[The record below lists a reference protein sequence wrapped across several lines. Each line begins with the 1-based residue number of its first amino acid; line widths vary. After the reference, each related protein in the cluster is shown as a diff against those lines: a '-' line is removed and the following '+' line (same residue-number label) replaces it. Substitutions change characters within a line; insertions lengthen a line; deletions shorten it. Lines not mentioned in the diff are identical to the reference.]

1 MTKEV
6 RILSKSSARV
16 VFAGLLLMSFS
27 APSPNAFTSGNNNA
41 SSDVSGSAEGTTDG
55 GGVVTISVESSVA
68 TAGSGGG
75 VTSSSLFS
83 CIFNLSVVKV

>member
-1 MTKEV
+1 MTKGV

-27 APSPNAFTSGNNNA
+27 APSPNVIA
-41 SSDVSGSAEGTTDG
+41 SEADGGSSEVSGSAEGAVDG

-75 VTSSSLFS
+75 VMSSSLFS
-83 CIFNLSVVKV
+83 YIFNLSVVKV